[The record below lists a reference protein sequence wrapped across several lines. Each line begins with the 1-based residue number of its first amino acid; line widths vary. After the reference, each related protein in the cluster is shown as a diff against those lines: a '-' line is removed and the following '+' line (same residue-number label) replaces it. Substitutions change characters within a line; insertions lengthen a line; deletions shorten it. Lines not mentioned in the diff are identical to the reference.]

1 MNLETD
7 IKVSGPSNKKV
18 MTELNAY
25 GQIKTTHIHLL
36 PYKRYENK
44 MTRLE
49 MLIYRIQDALSL
61 TTY

>member
-1 MNLETD
+1 
-7 IKVSGPSNKKV
+7 

>member
-1 MNLETD
+1 
-7 IKVSGPSNKKV
+7 

-25 GQIKTTHIHLL
+25 FDRLWTNKDYTYTL